1 MNNSSIGFTQLSIG
15 NVFTNAVYIV
25 PDYQREYV
33 WKQEQIDQL
42 INDLLEASNVKYPKP
57 YFLGTIV
64 TYHGSDGTFELI
76 DGQQRLT
83 TFFLL
88 LCAIKQRYSKDNID
102 TTSIAYQ
109 LYSTSIGINGVPQPS
124 YRLELQYVGSNNCLD
139 MIYNDKP
146 QSGVLTESEK
156 SLFKAYDSIKET
168 LDKEFPDSDKEKF
181 QEFVGFVFN
190 MTNFIRIETYDISD
204 ALKIFETIN
213 QRGVGLDSMDLLKN
227 MLFRSVSRKEF
238 SDLNGD
244 WKSITKTIE
253 NIKEKPLR
261 FLRYFIMANYD
272 TSDCK
277 DGILREDD
285 IYNWLTKNN
294 NQCRYKEEPFKFV
307 QKMKENVEA
316 YAKYREP
323 NNNDNG
329 DIHLKNIPLLA
340 GSSYKLHLML
350 MLAAVNMNEEAKAKF
365 KGVIESVVY
374 YTVINRIT
382 TNETER
388 LFVDWCSRIRKIK
401 TANELDNFIES
412 QITPKVNGW
421 KADNEI
427 NFMRL
432 GLNSMQQYRIKF
444 ILGKITAYVDAML
457 LSKTTVDDLSSY
469 IDSAVDI
476 EHIMPQTCDDKSA
489 YKITDEEYDLYIN
502 RLGNLT
508 LLENSI
514 NRSIHNDNY
523 KEKSQ
528 SYKASKFHLT
538 RSLPELV
545 DQGQN
550 NAITR
555 TNKMLRA
562 WSEWT
567 KDSIDERQK
576 MLYELSER
584 IWSLSPSAT

>member
-1 MNNSSIGFTQLSIG
+1 MSGGYIKYNECSISSAF
-15 NVFTNAVYIV
+15 NDFYIV

-33 WKQEQIDQL
+33 WKDEQVEQL
-42 INDLLEASNVKYPKP
+42 VSDLTEAFEDDPNKS

-64 TYHGSDGTFELI
+64 TFAGGNNTFELI

-83 TFFLL
+83 TFFIL
-88 LCAIKQRYSKDNID
+88 LCAIKHIYKQNNDNTGVFDNLIF
-102 TTSIAYQ
+102 S
-109 LYSTSIGINGVPQPS
+109 STINADGETVNQ
-124 YRLELQYVGSNNCLD
+124 YHLRLQYEDAGNCLELIEKNEPMPQNITKSGELLFGAFKLLTDFLAEY
-139 MIYNDKP
+139 DK
-146 QSGVLTESEK
+146 LK
-156 SLFKAYDSIKET
+156 K
-168 LDKEFPDSDKEKF
+168 
-181 QEFVGFVFN
+181 FVGFLLN
-190 MTNFIRIETYDISD
+190 KTSFIRIETQDMTN

-213 QRGVGLDSMDLLKN
+213 QRGKGLDPMDLLKN
-227 MLFRSVSRKEF
+227 MVFRQVSRDKFKE
-238 SDLNGD
+238 LNMN
-244 WKSITKTIE
+244 WREITKALEKID
-253 NIKEKPLR
+253 EKPLR

-294 NQCRYKEEPFKFV
+294 HQCQYEEAPFKFV

-316 YAKYREP
+316 YAEYRKP
-323 NNNDNG
+323 SNIDNG
-329 DIHLKNIPLLA
+329 NIHLKNIPLLA

-350 MLAAVNMNEEAKAKF
+350 MLAAANMNEEAKSKF
-365 KGVIESVVY
+365 KDVIESVVY
-374 YTVINRIT
+374 YTVINKIA
-382 TNETER
+382 TNVTER
-388 LFVDWCSRIRKIK
+388 TFVSWCSAIRDIR
-401 TANELDNFIES
+401 TVDDLNTFVTDS
-412 QITPKVNGW
+412 VMPTVTGW

-427 NFMRL
+427 NFLRL

-444 ILGKITAYVDAML
+444 ILGKITAYVDTLRLGENA
-457 LSKTTVDDLSSY
+457 VGDLSAY
-469 IDSAVDI
+469 TQSAVEI
-476 EHIMPQTCDDKSA
+476 EHIMPQKCNDISNYGFADEDDYKA
-489 YKITDEEYDLYIN
+489 YLN

-508 LLENSI
+508 LLENGI
-514 NRSIHNDNY
+514 NSSIHNDSY

-528 SYKASKFHLT
+528 EYKKSKFYLT
-538 RSLPELV
+538 IALSELI

-550 NAITR
+550 TAITR
-555 TNKMLRA
+555 TNKMLKA